1 MKIALMVLGG
11 LVLLG
16 VAAMAVFVFY
26 VQNVETPAYHVVT
39 QAGDLEVRDYPRLV
53 VAEVRRQGPRQEAL
67 RAGFGPLARYIFA
80 EERGGER
87 IGMTAPVT
95 QQRPERIS
103 MTAPVTAQVVMPAAT
118 ATLDAASAVPPQA
131 GGPTLPAKATPPAT
145 TQAETGAAPTQPAT
159 TQADTGAAHTQA
171 AASAAVPPATAAATQ
186 ARDGGEDWAVRFIM
200 PARYGLEQLPA
211 PAGSDVRLSEVP
223 PRRVAAIRFS
233 GRASDELIASKEAEL
248 RAWLAARG
256 LTPAAPAIYAFY
268 NDPFTPGFLRRN
280 EVLIDLA
287 EGPAGSDP
295 SGPGAGAKP

>member
-26 VQNVETPAYHVVT
+26 VQNVETPAYQVVT

-103 MTAPVTAQVVMPAAT
+103 MTAPVTAQVVTPAAT
-118 ATLDAASAVPPQA
+118 APPATFGAASAAPPQA
-131 GGPTLPAKATPPAT
+131 GGTTLPAKATPPAT

-159 TQADTGAAHTQA
+159 TQA
-171 AASAAVPPATAAATQ
+171 AASAAAPPATAAATQ
-186 ARDGGEDWAVRFIM
+186 ARDGDEDWAVRFIM

-248 RAWLAARG
+248 RAWLEDRG

-287 EGPAGSDP
+287 EAPAGSDP
-295 SGPGAGAKP
+295 SGPGAGAGAKP

>member
-16 VAAMAVFVFY
+16 LAAMAVFVFY
-26 VQNVETPAYHVVT
+26 VQNVETPVYRVVA
-39 QAGDLEVRDYPRLV
+39 QEGDFEVRDYPPLV

-87 IGMTAPVT
+87 I
-95 QQRPERIS
+95 S
-103 MTAPVTAQVVMPAAT
+103 MTAPVTAQALTDVAQG
-118 ATLDAASAVPPQA
+118 D
-131 GGPTLPAKATPPAT
+131 
-145 TQAETGAAPTQPAT
+145 
-159 TQADTGAAHTQA
+159 
-171 AASAAVPPATAAATQ
+171 
-186 ARDGGEDWAVRFIM
+186 DWAVRFIM
-200 PARYGLEQLPA
+200 PARFGLEQLPA

-223 PRRVAAIRFS
+223 PRRVAAICFS
-233 GRASDELIASKEAEL
+233 GRASDELIASKEETL
-248 RAWLAARG
+248 RAWLAARD

-287 EGPAGSDP
+287 EAPAGVGAS
-295 SGPGAGAKP
+295 SPGAGAKP

>member
-1 MKIALMVLGG
+1 MKIALIVLGG

-26 VQNVETPAYHVVT
+26 VQNVETPAYQVVT

-103 MTAPVTAQVVMPAAT
+103 MTASVTAQVVMPAAT
-118 ATLDAASAVPPQA
+118 ATLDTASAVPPQA
-131 GGPTLPAKATPPAT
+131 IAPTLPAKVTPPAT

-159 TQADTGAAHTQA
+159 TQAENGAASTPA
-171 AASAAVPPATAAATQ
+171 APSAAVPPATAAATQ
-186 ARDGGEDWAVRFIM
+186 ARDGGVDWAVRFIM

-211 PAGSDVRLSEVP
+211 TAGSDVRLSEVP

-248 RAWLAARG
+248 RAWLEDRG
-256 LTPAAPAIYAFY
+256 LKAAAPAIYAFY

-287 EGPAGSDP
+287 EAPAGSDP

>member
-26 VQNVETPAYHVVT
+26 VQNVETPAYQVVT

-145 TQAETGAAPTQPAT
+145 TQAETGAARTPA
-159 TQADTGAAHTQA
+159 APF
-171 AASAAVPPATAAATQ
+171 AAVPPATAAVTQ

-233 GRASDELIASKEAEL
+233 GQASDELIASKEAEL

-287 EGPAGSDP
+287 EAPAGADP
-295 SGPGAGAKP
+295 SAPGAGAKP

>member
-26 VQNVETPAYHVVT
+26 VQNVETPAYQVVT

-145 TQAETGAAPTQPAT
+145 TQAETGAAPTQ
-159 TQADTGAAHTQA
+159 
-171 AASAAVPPATAAATQ
+171 AVPPATAAVTQ
-186 ARDGGEDWAVRFIM
+186 AGDGGEDWAVSFIM

-211 PAGSDVRLSEVP
+211 PAGSDVRLGEVP

-248 RAWLAARG
+248 RAWLEVRG

-287 EGPAGSDP
+287 EAPAGADP
-295 SGPGAGAKP
+295 SAPGAGAKP

>member
-1 MKIALMVLGG
+1 MKIALMLLGG

-26 VQNVETPAYHVVT
+26 VQNVETPTYQVVT

-80 EERGGER
+80 QERAGER
-87 IGMTAPVT
+87 ISMTAPVT

-103 MTAPVTAQVVMPAAT
+103 MTAPVTAQVVTPAATTPT

-131 GGPTLPAKATPPAT
+131 TALALPAKVTPPAT
-145 TQAETGAAPTQPAT
+145 TQAENGAAS
-159 TQADTGAAHTQA
+159 TQAVPF
-171 AASAAVPPATAAATQ
+171 AAVPPATAAATQ

-211 PAGSDVRLSEVP
+211 PAG
-223 PRRVAAIRFS
+223 RR
-233 GRASDELIASKEAEL
+233 RAPE
-248 RAWLAARG
+248 RG
-256 LTPAAPAIYAFY
+256 PAPAGRGH
-268 NDPFTPGFLRRN
+268 PLQR
-280 EVLIDLA
+280 
-287 EGPAGSDP
+287 AGL
-295 SGPGAGAKP
+295 G

>member
-16 VAAMAVFVFY
+16 LAAMAVFVFY
-26 VQNVETPAYHVVT
+26 VQNVETPVYRVVT
-39 QAGDLEVRDYPRLV
+39 QEGDFEIRDYPPLV
-53 VAEVRRQGPRQEAL
+53 VAEVRRQGSRNEAL

-87 IGMTAPVT
+87 ISMTAPVT

-103 MTAPVTAQVVMPAAT
+103 MTAPVTAQVIPPAARPAGAPQATAQPSGPAMPPQAAT
-118 ATLDAASAVPPQA
+118 AALPQ
-131 GGPTLPAKATPPAT
+131 
-145 TQAETGAAPTQPAT
+145 
-159 TQADTGAAHTQA
+159 
-171 AASAAVPPATAAATQ
+171 ATQ
-186 ARDGGEDWAVRFIM
+186 APGGDDWAVRFIM
-200 PARYGLEQLPA
+200 PAQYQLEQLPA
-211 PAGSDVRLSEVP
+211 PAGSEVRLSEVP

-233 GRASDELIASKEAEL
+233 GRASDELIASQEEAL
-248 RAWLAARG
+248 RAWVASRN

-287 EGPAGSDP
+287 EAPAGVGASSP
-295 SGPGAGAKP
+295 EAGAKP

>member
-16 VAAMAVFVFY
+16 LAAMAVFVFY
-26 VQNVETPAYHVVT
+26 VQNVETPVYRVVA
-39 QAGDLEVRDYPRLV
+39 QEGDFEVRDYPPLV

-87 IGMTAPVT
+87 ISMTAPVT

-103 MTAPVTAQVVMPAAT
+103 MTAPVTAQA
-118 ATLDAASAVPPQA
+118 
-131 GGPTLPAKATPPAT
+131 LPDMA
-145 TQAETGAAPTQPAT
+145 QG
-159 TQADTGAAHTQA
+159 D
-171 AASAAVPPATAAATQ
+171 
-186 ARDGGEDWAVRFIM
+186 DWAVRFIM

-223 PRRVAAIRFS
+223 PRRVAAICFS
-233 GRASDELIASKEAEL
+233 GRASDELIASKEETL
-248 RAWLAARG
+248 RAWLAARD

-280 EVLIDLA
+280 EVIIDLA
-287 EGPAGSDP
+287 EAPAGVGAS
-295 SGPGAGAKP
+295 SPGAGAKP

>member
-16 VAAMAVFVFY
+16 LASMAVFVFY
-26 VQNVETPAYHVVT
+26 VQNVETPAYRVVT
-39 QAGDLEVRDYPRLV
+39 QEGDFEIRDYPPLV
-53 VAEVRRQGPRQEAL
+53 VAEVRRQGSRNEAL

-87 IGMTAPVT
+87 ISMTAPVT
-95 QQRPERIS
+95 QQRPEPIS
-103 MTAPVTAQVVMPAAT
+103 MTAPVTAQVVTPAAT
-118 ATLDAASAVPPQA
+118 APTATLGAASALPPQA
-131 GGPTLPAKATPPAT
+131 TALALPAKVTPPAT
-145 TQAETGAAPTQPAT
+145 TQAETGA
-159 TQADTGAAHTQA
+159 GSTQA
-171 AASAAVPPATAAATQ
+171 APFAAVPPVTAAATQ
-186 ARDGGEDWAVRFIM
+186 ARDGGDDWAVRFIM

-233 GRASDELIASKEAEL
+233 GRASDELIASQEEAL

-256 LTPAAPAIYAFY
+256 LTAAAPAIYAFY

-287 EGPAGSDP
+287 EAPAGVGAS
-295 SGPGAGAKP
+295 SPGAGAKP

>member
-16 VAAMAVFVFY
+16 LVAMAVFVFY
-26 VQNVETPAYHVVT
+26 VQNVETPAYRVVT
-39 QAGDLEVRDYPRLV
+39 QEGDFEVRDYPPLV

-87 IGMTAPVT
+87 ISMTAPVT

-103 MTAPVTAQVVMPAAT
+103 MTAPVTAQAIPPAARPAGAPEAT
-118 ATLDAASAVPPQA
+118 AQTSDPAVTS
-131 GGPTLPAKATPPAT
+131 GATPPA
-145 TQAETGAAPTQPAT
+145 AAPAT
-159 TQADTGAAHTQA
+159 TAEALPDVAQGD
-171 AASAAVPPATAAATQ
+171 
-186 ARDGGEDWAVRFIM
+186 DWAVRFIM

-211 PAGSDVRLSEVP
+211 PAGSDIRLSEVP

-233 GRASDELIASKEAEL
+233 GRASDELIASKEEAL
-248 RAWLAARG
+248 RAWLAARD
-256 LTPAAPAIYAFY
+256 LTAAAPAIYAFY

-287 EGPAGSDP
+287 EAPARADS
-295 SGPGAGAKP
+295 SSPGAGVKP

>member
-16 VAAMAVFVFY
+16 LAAMAVFVFY
-26 VQNVETPAYHVVT
+26 VQNVETPAYRVVT
-39 QAGDLEVRDYPRLV
+39 QEGDFEIRDYPPLV

-87 IGMTAPVT
+87 ISMTAPVT

-103 MTAPVTAQVVMPAAT
+103 MTAPVAAQVIPPAARPAGAPQATAQTGDP
-118 ATLDAASAVPPQA
+118 AVPAQTTA
-131 GGPTLPAKATPPAT
+131 AEVLP
-145 TQAETGAAPTQPAT
+145 
-159 TQADTGAAHTQA
+159 D
-171 AASAAVPPATAAATQ
+171 AATQ
-186 ARDGGEDWAVRFIM
+186 GDDWAVRFIM
-200 PARYGLEQLPA
+200 PAQYQLEQLPA
-211 PAGSDVRLSEVP
+211 PAGSDVRLSEVS

-233 GRASDELIASKEAEL
+233 GRASDELIASKEEAL
-248 RAWLAARG
+248 RAWLAARD
-256 LTPAAPAIYAFY
+256 LTAAAPAIYAFY

-287 EGPAGSDP
+287 EAPAGVGTS
-295 SGPGAGAKP
+295 SPGAGAKP